1 MLLPGDFKRD
11 YKFRS
16 NKQKDRVTYI
26 VAIVISIIAF
36 LVIWFIF

>member
-16 NKQKDRVTYI
+16 NKKKDRVMYI
-26 VAIVISIIAF
+26 IAIVISIIAF
-36 LVIWFIF
+36 LVIWFLF